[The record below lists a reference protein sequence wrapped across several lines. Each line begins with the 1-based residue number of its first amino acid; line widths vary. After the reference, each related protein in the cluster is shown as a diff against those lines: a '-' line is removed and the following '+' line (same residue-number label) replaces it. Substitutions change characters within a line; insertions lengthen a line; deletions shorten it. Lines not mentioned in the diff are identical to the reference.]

1 MPLRK
6 PSPEELRF
14 ISFLIR
20 EASTKIASKWE
31 DSLMVTSMDDA
42 GLGSLLLYPS
52 GKIVNDR
59 EFGRVMFEVE
69 FKDADNVPVV
79 ASLNLDQHGE
89 LFELDIWKVNFDP
102 LIRFPDV

>member
-6 PSPEELRF
+6 PSTEELRF

-20 EASTKIASKWE
+20 ESKLKVSPKWE
-31 DSLMVTSMDDA
+31 ESLMVTSMDDA
-42 GLGSLLLYPS
+42 GLGSLLLYPNGSIVS
-52 GKIVNDR
+52 GR
-59 EFGRVMFEVE
+59 EFGRVLFEVE
-69 FKDADNVPVV
+69 FKDTDNVPVV

-102 LIRFPDV
+102 LIRFPEV